1 MKASRLLALLAL
13 ALSGSVVFPVAA
25 YWAGGRV
32 VGPYAG
38 PRGLATFIGNIYSDA
53 ASASPWALVMV
64 TGPVLV
70 VAIWKLRR
78 WALQRLL
85 AGADQ
90 DDSGQ

>member
-1 MKASRLLALLAL
+1 MKASRLLALLVL
-13 ALSGSVVFPVAA
+13 ALSGSVIFPVAA

-32 VGPYAG
+32 FGPYAG

-53 ASASPWALVMV
+53 ASGSLLALVMV

-78 WALQRLL
+78 WTLQRLVT
-85 AGADQ
+85 GADQ
-90 DDSGQ
+90 DSSRQ